1 MTQTMT
7 REENQDTFLA
17 SDSGRVRRRV
27 NWKWTEWP
35 SYGSS
40 SVSHFQ
46 TMGFINGRLASL
58 YGQKA
63 AERKLRGWWWRRVVC
78 VVLEMELEKPV
89 CVWCRYIR
97 LRECILLLISSEMKS

>member
-7 REENQDTFLA
+7 CEENQDTFLA

-46 TMGFINGRLASL
+46 TVGFINGRLASL
-58 YGQKA
+58 YGQRLLREE
-63 AERKLRGWWWRRVVC
+63 AERMVVA
-78 VVLEMELEKPV
+78 
-89 CVWCRYIR
+89 
-97 LRECILLLISSEMKS
+97 